1 MSVTNSNMRGW
12 KTYRVLKWGKFNVP
26 YMSLNR
32 QSEVIFN
39 WTPSYSDLRKIDVT
53 SRSKSWKCDIIL
65 SCNAQFSHH
74 LKILQTKPTT
84 KMQEAALVERLR
96 YTQKMY
102 IKCSVQRCE
111 VGVVQAFQPHFITE
125 KFTWSL
131 GRVWW
136 RILVTNL
143 ATNFQDLVDNAE
155 SLGTLATVLG
165 AISCPV

>member
-12 KTYRVLKWGKFNVP
+12 KPIEF
-26 YMSLNR
+26 LNEVNSMYLIYR

-39 WTPSYSDLRKIDVT
+39 WTPSYSDLRKIHDVT

-74 LKILQTKPTT
+74 LKNLQTKPTT

-111 VGVVQAFQPHFITE
+111 VGVVQAFQPHFITK

-143 ATNFQDLVDNAE
+143 ATNFQDLVENAE
-155 SLGTLATVLG
+155 SLGTLTTVLG

>member
-96 YTQKMY
+96 YTHVYKVQCTKM
-102 IKCSVQRCE
+102 
-111 VGVVQAFQPHFITE
+111 
-125 KFTWSL
+125 WSRSRAGL
-131 GRVWW
+131 PTPFYNWKIHMVFG
-136 RILVTNL
+136 
-143 ATNFQDLVDNAE
+143 
-155 SLGTLATVLG
+155 
-165 AISCPV
+165 